1 MKKRTK
7 ASKKRLNNLLI
18 LLLLTAVL
26 LVMSTYAWFTANRT
40 VRVDTIDVNVATQ
53 GGLQISANGTDWKTV
68 ITKDDLINADKNV
81 TSIINQMP
89 GLMSPV
95 SSPISVDANGHL
107 TMYYGNVETDLDTG
121 NFTLTS
127 TLQTDVSSNTI
138 TDADLQSNEY
148 AKGYYIA
155 FDFWLRL
162 DAQDNPLYWSGKVV
176 DNSAND
182 GTGATGTDKGLG
194 EAARVALIRG
204 NQTSGFNSDT
214 GALPNVVTALDTKG
228 GTVTAWE
235 PNINVHNAYGK
246 NNYET
251 LWATVGGNKKT
262 WPEIIGTSIEA
273 NNANG
278 RLRYDALNG
287 AFTKAQLGDAIVGS
301 DAAALAPG
309 TTGAASVI
317 TIDQAGASPA
327 TADSGTNKVLTTTKN
342 QVPNFKFSN
351 DLVHGITKFRAY
363 LWVEGQ
369 DVDCENSASGT
380 WLRYDLKFSLDAIQE

>member
-40 VRVDTIDVNVATQ
+40 VRIDTIDVNVATQ

-68 ITKDDLINADKNV
+68 ITKDDLVNADKNV
-81 TSIINQMP
+81 TGIVTQMP
-89 GLMSPV
+89 ELLSPV
-95 SSPISVDANGHL
+95 SSPIAVDSDGHL
-107 TMYYGNVETDLDTG
+107 TMYYGRVETDLDTG

-127 TLQTDVSSNTI
+127 TLQSDVSSSTI
-138 TDADLQSNEY
+138 TDADLASNEY
-148 AKGYYIA
+148 AKGYYVA

-176 DNSAND
+176 DNSEND

-204 NQTSGFNSDT
+204 TQTSGFNSNT
-214 GALPNVVTALDTKG
+214 GSLPNVVTALDTKG

-235 PNINVHNAYGK
+235 PNINVHNAYGV
-246 NNYET
+246 NNYNT
-251 LWATVGGNKKT
+251 LWATVGGAKKT
-262 WPEIIGTSIEA
+262 WPEIIGTSISA
-273 NNANG
+273 DNSNG

-287 AFTKAQLGDAIVGS
+287 TFTKAQLGDAIVGS

-309 TTGAASVI
+309 TAGAASVV
-317 TIDQAGASPA
+317 TIDQASASPA
-327 TADSGTNKVLTTTKN
+327 TADSGAAKVLTTTKN
-342 QVPNFKFSN
+342 QVPNFKFTN

-380 WLRYDLKFSLDAIQE
+380 YLRYDLKFSLDAINE

>member
-18 LLLLTAVL
+18 LLLLSAVL

-40 VRVDTIDVNVATQ
+40 VRIDTIDVNVATQ

-68 ITKDDLINADKNV
+68 ITKDDLIAADRNV

-89 GLMSPV
+89 SLMSPV
-95 SSPISVDANGHL
+95 SSPIAVDSDGHL
-107 TMYYGNVETDLDTG
+107 TMYYGKVETDLDTG
-121 NFTLTS
+121 NYTLTS
-127 TLQTDVSSNTI
+127 TLQTDISSNTI
-138 TDADLQSNEY
+138 SDADLAANEY
-148 AKGYYIA
+148 AKGYYVA

-162 DAQDNPLYWSGKVV
+162 DSQDNPLYWSGKIV
-176 DNSAND
+176 DNSEND
-182 GTGATGTDKGLG
+182 GTGATGSDKGLG

-204 NQTSGFNSDT
+204 TQTSGFNSNT

-235 PNINVHNAYGK
+235 PNVNVHNAYGV
-246 NNYET
+246 NNYNT
-251 LWATVGGNKKT
+251 LWATVGGAVQT
-262 WPEIIGTSIEA
+262 WPTIIGTSIA
-273 NNANG
+273 ADNTNG

-287 AFTKAQLGDAIVGS
+287 TFTRQQLGDAIVGS
-301 DAAALAPG
+301 DAATGSPAALSVV
-309 TTGAASVI
+309 TINQAS
-317 TIDQAGASPA
+317 ASPA
-327 TADSGTNKVLTTTKN
+327 TADSGTNQVLTTTKN

-380 WLRYDLKFSLDAIQE
+380 WLRYDLKFSLDAIND

>member
-40 VRVDTIDVNVATQ
+40 VRIDTIDVNVATQ

-68 ITKDDLINADKNV
+68 ITKDDLITADQNV
-81 TSIINQMP
+81 TSIVNQMP
-89 GLMSPV
+89 ELMSPV
-95 SSPISVDANGHL
+95 SSPIAVDSNGRL
-107 TMYYGNVETDLDTG
+107 TMYYGKVETDLDTG

-127 TLQTDVSSNTI
+127 TLQEDISSSTI
-138 TDADLQSNEY
+138 TAADLASNEY
-148 AKGYYIA
+148 AKGYYVA

-176 DNSAND
+176 DNSEND

-204 NQTSGFNSDT
+204 TQTSGFNSNT
-214 GALPNVVTALDTKG
+214 GSLPNVVTALDTKG

-235 PNINVHNAYGK
+235 PNINVHNAYGV
-246 NNYET
+246 NNYTT
-251 LWATVGGNKKT
+251 LWATVSGTKT
-262 WPEIIGTSIEA
+262 YWPTIMGTSIDA
-273 NNANG
+273 TNGNG

-287 AFTKAQLGDAIVGS
+287 TFTKAQLGDAIVGS
-301 DAAALAPG
+301 DAAALAAGTPG
-309 TTGAASVI
+309 ACSVV
-317 TIDQAGASPA
+317 TIDQASASPA
-327 TADSGTNKVLTTTKN
+327 TVDSGTNKVLTTTKN
-342 QVPNFKFSN
+342 QIPNFRFSN

-380 WLRYDLKFSLDAIQE
+380 YLRYDLKFSLDAIND

>member
-40 VRVDTIDVNVATQ
+40 VRIDTIDVNVATQ

-68 ITKDDLINADKNV
+68 ITKDDLITADQNV
-81 TSIINQMP
+81 TSIVNQMP
-89 GLMSPV
+89 ELMSPV
-95 SSPISVDANGHL
+95 SSPIAVDSNGRL
-107 TMYYGNVETDLDTG
+107 TMYYGKVETDLDTG

-127 TLQTDVSSNTI
+127 TLQEDISSSTI
-138 TDADLQSNEY
+138 SASDLASNEY
-148 AKGYYIA
+148 AKGYYVA

-162 DAQDNPLYWSGKVV
+162 DAQDNPLYWSGKIV
-176 DNSAND
+176 DNSEND

-204 NQTSGFNSDT
+204 NQTSGFNSNT
-214 GALPNVVTALDTKG
+214 GSLPNVVTALDTKG

-235 PNINVHNAYGK
+235 PNVNVHNAYGV
-246 NNYET
+246 NNYNT
-251 LWATVGGNKKT
+251 LWATVSSATKT
-262 WPEIIGTSIEA
+262 WPEIIGTSITA
-273 NNANG
+273 DNANG

-287 AFTKAQLGDAIVGS
+287 TFTKAQLGDAIVGS
-301 DAAALAPG
+301 DAAALTPG
-309 TTGAASVI
+309 TAGAASVV
-317 TIDQAGASPA
+317 TIDQASASPA
-327 TADSGTNKVLTTTKN
+327 TADSGAAKVLTTTKN
-342 QVPNFKFSN
+342 QIPNFKFSN
-351 DLVHGITKFRAY
+351 DLIHGITKFRAY

-380 WLRYDLKFSLDAIQE
+380 YLRYDLKFSLDAIND

>member
-138 TDADLQSNEY
+138 TEADLQSNEY

>member
-18 LLLLTAVL
+18 LLILTAVL

-40 VRVDTIDVNVATQ
+40 VRIDTIDVNVATQ

-68 ITKDDLINADKNV
+68 ITKDDLITADRNV
-81 TSIINQMP
+81 SSIVNQMP

-95 SSPISVDANGHL
+95 SSPIAVDSNGRL
-107 TMYYGNVETDLDTG
+107 TMYYGKVDTDLTTG
-121 NFTLTS
+121 NFLLTS
-127 TLQTDVSSNTI
+127 TLQEDVSSSTI
-138 TDADLQSNEY
+138 TAADLESNEY
-148 AKGYYIA
+148 AKGYYVA

-162 DAQDNPLYWSGKVV
+162 DAQDNPLYWSGKII
-176 DNSAND
+176 DNTLND
-182 GTGATGTDKGLG
+182 GTQATGQDKGLS

-204 NQTSGFNSDT
+204 NQTAGFNSNT
-214 GALPNVVTALDTKG
+214 GALPNDVISLSTAG

-235 PNINVHNAYGK
+235 PNVNVHNAYGV
-246 NNYET
+246 NNYNT
-251 LWATVGGNKKT
+251 LWATVSGST
-262 WPEIIGTSIEA
+262 ASWPSIIGTSITA
-273 NNANG
+273 DNANG

-287 AFTKAQLGDAIVGS
+287 AFTRQQLGDAIVGS
-301 DAAALAPG
+301 DAASATPP
-309 TTGAASVI
+309 TVSVVSI
-317 TIDQAGASPA
+317 GVESTSPA
-327 TADSGTNKVLTTTKN
+327 TSDSGTNKVLTTTKN
-342 QVPNFKFSN
+342 QVPNFRFTN

-380 WLRYDLKFSLDAIQE
+380 YLRYDLKFSLDSINE